1 MATGDAAKN
10 YLENAMAAQ
19 MPALAQQQEGMR
31 KFMQGQGQRIGA
43 KGAAQSARKAV
54 DVYATQAGNV
64 AAKLGAESERMGQ
77 QQEQFETQ
85 QEAWEKQFAE
95 TQKQNSLTQ
104 MLNQYNAT
112 GVWTQ
117 EMLDAFGYDPTQQN
131 QLEDNLSDLGLTQGS
146 GGGPGEGATGASSG
160 PFGRN
165 NETLYSRAYMPLSQF
180 STKSQRNQQ
189 AWLQSQFG

>member
-1 MATGDAAKN
+1 MAKDYARD
-10 YLENAMAAQ
+10 YLQSAMGAQ

-31 KFMQGQGQRIGA
+31 KYLQGRGQRVGA
-43 KGAAQSARKAV
+43 KGAGQQARKAV

-95 TQKQNSLTQ
+95 TQKQNEMTNL
-104 MLNQYNAT
+104 LNQYNAT

-117 EMLDAFGYDPTQQN
+117 DMLDAFGYDPTGQRD
-131 QLEDNLSDLGLTQGS
+131 LERNLEELGLTQGS
-146 GGGPGEGATGASSG
+146 GGGPGETATGASSG